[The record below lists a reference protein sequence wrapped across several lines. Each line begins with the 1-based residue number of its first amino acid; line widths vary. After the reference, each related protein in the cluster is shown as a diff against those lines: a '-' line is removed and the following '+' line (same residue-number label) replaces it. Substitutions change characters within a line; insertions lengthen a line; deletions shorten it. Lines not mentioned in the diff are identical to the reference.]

1 MPNPNQF
8 DDRRC
13 SCPPCRFWRKLQ
25 GEDPFF
31 RNYPGTQEQAYQWL
45 LEQLLAAWA
54 QGRLHIFV
62 DGDWSLTIPRDNDG
76 KQYFPGNQCLQY
88 PLMHIPCRTANV
100 IKIATTTLVEAHGH

>member
-8 DDRRC
+8 DGRRC
-13 SCPPCRFWRKLQ
+13 NCPPCRFWRKMQ
-25 GEDPFF
+25 GEDPVF
-31 RNYPGTQEQAYQWL
+31 RNYPGSQVQAYQWL

-76 KQYFPGNQCLQY
+76 KQYSPG
-88 PLMHIPCRTANV
+88 
-100 IKIATTTLVEAHGH
+100 